1 MNITPENPSEPTGLK
16 WLKILV
22 AVLTVTLIIGFLTI
36 VGMFV
41 YRFNSIGD
49 SPVLSPLP
57 DEISLPQGTEIDAF
71 TQAEDWY
78 LILTSENELLIYDR
92 QTNELTQKIKIQNN

>member
-1 MNITPENPSEPTGLK
+1 
-16 WLKILV
+16 
-22 AVLTVTLIIGFLTI
+22 
-36 VGMFV
+36 MFV

-49 SPVLSPLP
+49 APALSPLP
-57 DEISLPQGTEIDAF
+57 EEISLPRGTEIDAF

-92 QTNELTQKIKIQNN
+92 QTNELTQQVKIQNN